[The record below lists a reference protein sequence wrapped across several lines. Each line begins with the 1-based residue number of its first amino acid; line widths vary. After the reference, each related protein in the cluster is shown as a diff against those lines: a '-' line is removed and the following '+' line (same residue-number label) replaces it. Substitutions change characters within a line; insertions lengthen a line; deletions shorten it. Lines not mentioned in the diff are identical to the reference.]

1 MPCSSLVIYLFFTRP
16 SLFRPSQGNTR
27 EHTVGGGP
35 VVPLDQGRGLVVAE
49 KKRMEDGERR
59 AVSRSVT
66 GTAFT
71 QDGAGPRPRGLDL
84 TSQGHGIR
92 LPTVRALAAPGG
104 GSRQLRRPGKLTLI
118 CGLLIF

>member
-16 SLFRPSQGNTR
+16 SLFRPSQGNTPS
-27 EHTVGGGP
+27 EVAQWFLSTKAG
-35 VVPLDQGRGLVVAE
+35 DLVVAE
-49 KKRMEDGERR
+49 KKRMEDGE
-59 AVSRSVT
+59 VSRSVT

-84 TSQGHGIR
+84 TSQGPGVR

-104 GSRQLRRPGKLTLI
+104 GPRQLRRPAGKLTLI
-118 CGLLIF
+118 CDLLIF